1 MVSVTL
7 RCLMGGSRGAHG
19 HIPCAH
25 TVCYVHADF
34 NVMPPRRG
42 GDSCTPLRRGIS
54 YKTQQQNV
62 SARPPVAG

>member
-19 HIPCAH
+19 HIPHVH
-25 TVCYVHADF
+25 TGYVHGDF
-34 NVMPPRRG
+34 NLMPPRRG
-42 GDSCTPLRRGIS
+42 DDSCTLLRRGIS

-62 SARPPVAG
+62 SAHPPVAG